1 MSGVISRFSAAS
13 PGESTMIKNGKCINI
28 EDAKNKITDDDDLL
42 AFPTMP
48 CTSTSNNIHR
58 TKIPA
63 EGMGG

>member
-1 MSGVISRFSAAS
+1 MSGVISRSAAAS
-13 PGESTMIKNGKCINI
+13 PGESTMIKNGKCIENV
-28 EDAKNKITDDDDLL
+28 KNKIADDDDLL
-42 AFPTMP
+42 AFPTIP